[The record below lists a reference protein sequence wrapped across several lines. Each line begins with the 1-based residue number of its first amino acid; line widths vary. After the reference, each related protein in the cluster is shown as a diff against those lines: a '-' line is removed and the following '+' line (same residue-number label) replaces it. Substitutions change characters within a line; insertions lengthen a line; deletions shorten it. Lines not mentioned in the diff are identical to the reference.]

1 MYSYL
6 SYGYCNFIG
15 LYTQIVY
22 RPLVSACNYNS
33 VLYHKVIINN
43 NNNIN
48 DGCYGYTFSC
58 SDHVLEH
65 LLMPNDLNY
74 KVNFPYRIYN
84 SRITGGCG
92 LTVNNLSSHNFPFT
106 NTS

>member
-1 MYSYL
+1 MA
-6 SYGYCNFIG
+6 
-15 LYTQIVY
+15 IVILLGCTH
-22 RPLVSACNYNS
+22 RLFTDPWFQL
-33 VLYHKVIINN
+33 VII
-43 NNNIN
+43 IV
-48 DGCYGYTFSC
+48 CYTIKLLIIIIIIMMVVMATFSC

-92 LTVNNLSSHNFPFT
+92 LTVNNLSSHNFEAIHKY
-106 NTS
+106 